1 MFCHNQFA
9 ILLGKFHSPN
19 TTVPRSVYWS
29 ILICLLAN
37 ELRSISLVFSK
48 CSTLSGE
55 FTS

>member
-19 TTVPRSVYWS
+19 TTAPRSVYWS